1 MFQNNWTAFLE
12 QEFAQPYFRQLAS
25 FLKQEYAAKK
35 IYPPKSDVF
44 SCFYYTDLPAVKVV
58 IIGQDPYHQPNQAH
72 GMCFSVKP
80 DIAPPPSLQNIYKE
94 LHDDLGCYIPNNGY
108 LLSWA
113 QQGVLLLNTVLT
125 VEDSHPLS
133 HRNRGWETFTDHV
146 LLQLNQQNQ
155 PIVYLLWGRPAQNKA
170 SLLTNP
176 GHLLLKAA
184 HPSPLS
190 AYGGF
195 FGSKPFS
202 QANAY
207 LLKHGLKPINWQIE
221 NLHV

>member
-1 MFQNNWTAFLE
+1 M
-12 QEFAQPYFRQLAS
+12 
-25 FLKQEYAAKK
+25 
-35 IYPPKSDVF
+35 
-44 SCFYYTDLPAVKVV
+44 
-58 IIGQDPYHQPNQAH
+58 
-72 GMCFSVKP
+72 
-80 DIAPPPSLQNIYKE
+80 
-94 LHDDLGCYIPNNGY
+94 
-108 LLSWA
+108 
-113 QQGVLLLNTVLT
+113 LLLNTVLT